1 MAFFTS
7 YTTLQSTIADY
18 LARTDLTAQIP
29 EFIRLAEDRLR
40 RDLRIRQMLKVATAV
55 ATTGD
60 STVSLPS
67 DFLAMKD
74 LHIQGN
80 PVKTIEFL
88 STSNFFRNAG
98 TSYKGA
104 PNYYTLLGS
113 EFQFAPVPD
122 SDYTLQMVYFYQPDY
137 LSNTNPSNLWLA
149 YTPDLLLYASLGE
162 AEPYLMND
170 ERLQTWAS
178 MYDRGL
184 NAVIKSDDDS
194 EYPAQPLSITIS
206 KR

>member
-1 MAFFTS
+1 MAFFTN
-7 YTTLQSTIADY
+7 YATLQTTIANY

-40 RDLRIRQMLKVATAV
+40 RDLRIRQMLKVATTV
-55 ATTGD
+55 TTTGD

-74 LHIQGN
+74 IHLQGN
-80 PVKTIEFL
+80 PVKTVEFL

-122 SDYTLQMVYFYQPDY
+122 SNYTIQMVYFYQPDY
-137 LSNTNPSNLWLA
+137 LSDTNPSNLWLA

>member
-18 LARTDLTAQIP
+18 LARTDLTDQIP

-104 PNYYTLLGS
+104 PVYYTLLGS

-137 LSNTNPSNLWLA
+137 LSDTNPSNLWLA

>member
-18 LARTDLTAQIP
+18 LARTDLTSQIP

-98 TSYKGA
+98 TSYKGS

-137 LSNTNPSNLWLA
+137 LSDTNPSNLWLA

-170 ERLQTWAS
+170 ERLQTWAA

>member
-7 YTTLQSTIADY
+7 HTTLQSTIADY
-18 LARTDLTAQIP
+18 LARTDLTDQIP

-122 SDYTLQMVYFYQPDY
+122 SNYTLQMVYFYQPDY
-137 LSNTNPSNLWLA
+137 LSDTNPSNLWLA

-170 ERLQTWAS
+170 ERLQTWAA

>member
-18 LARTDLTAQIP
+18 LARTDLTDQIP

-137 LSNTNPSNLWLA
+137 LSDTNPSNLWLA